1 MTILF
6 ENQAI
11 KCEMVV
17 TMMEKWGLHPQME
30 ETSPTPNLDDL
41 ERTARVLIPE
51 SEMERAKEILWGE
64 SEYDRSEF

>member
-6 ENQAI
+6 EDQAI

-30 ETSPTPNLDDL
+30 EPSPTPDT
-41 ERTARVLIPE
+41 RRP
-51 SEMERAKEILWGE
+51 
-64 SEYDRSEF
+64 